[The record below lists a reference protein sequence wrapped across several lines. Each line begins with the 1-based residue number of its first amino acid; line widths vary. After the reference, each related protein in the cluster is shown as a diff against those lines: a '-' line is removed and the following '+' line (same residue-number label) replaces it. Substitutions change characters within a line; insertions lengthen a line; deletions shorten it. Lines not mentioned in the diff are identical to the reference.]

1 MVALA
6 NVDADPDKISYV
18 VPGNDKAKK
27 SIEWFLERIGKAY
40 EEGVK
45 LRAVAPAQAKP
56 RQRRP
61 LWKRIINAGKV
72 CNIIENYGNQNNV
85 TAEAVQK
92 LREMTSAGVMDCRKA
107 LIEANGDIDAAVKII
122 REKGLAKV
130 EKRADRET
138 GAGLVQ
144 SYVHNERIGVLL
156 RLSAETDFVVR
167 SEPFRTL
174 AHDLAMH
181 IAAAAPKDV
190 EELLAQPYIKDESR
204 DGKDVIGEVIA
215 KVGENVTVGEFYRIE
230 V

>member
-1 MVALA
+1 MET
-6 NVDADPDKISYV
+6 KTT
-18 VPGNDKAKK
+18 
-27 SIEWFLERIGKAY
+27 
-40 EEGVK
+40 
-45 LRAVAPAQAKP
+45 
-56 RQRRP
+56 
-61 LWKRIINAGKV
+61 
-72 CNIIENYGNQNNV
+72 V

-107 LIEANGDIDAAVKII
+107 LIEANGNVDAAVKII
-122 REKGLAKV
+122 HEKGLAKM

-138 GAGLVQ
+138 GAGLVE

-167 SEPFRTL
+167 SEPFRAL

-204 DGKDVIGEVIA
+204 TIKEVIGEVIA
-215 KVGENVTVGEFYRIE
+215 KVGENVAVGEFYRVE
-230 V
+230 A